1 MVNLWTI
8 DEYHVKLCLIW
19 KKFTTISELLTCTP
33 IIEVW
38 LKNLSFYIFF
48 RLGTFGAII
57 EYGIERKITK
67 QSTLAATMSVG
78 AVGVVLKI
86 RLNRASQTY
95 NFPIHLSDEIL
106 FQPLFYGTVT
116 PMIAWY
122 VLKKLILEP
131 WEAKESKK
139 VEKQHKMEENAR

>member
-1 MVNLWTI
+1 MELRKHTIFRSASQMRFYSNLCFNFI
-8 DEYHVKLCLIW
+8 
-19 KKFTTISELLTCTP
+19 F
-33 IIEVW
+33 
-38 LKNLSFYIFF
+38 FF

-139 VEKQHKMEENAR
+139 VEKQHKMEETAR

>member
-1 MVNLWTI
+1 MKEKLPNKAHWPQQCLLGRWSCSQNQTKSSFANLHTI
-8 DEYHVKLCLIW
+8 YYI
-19 KKFTTISELLTCTP
+19 
-33 IIEVW
+33 
-38 LKNLSFYIFF
+38 FYFF

-139 VEKQHKMEENAR
+139 VEKQHKMEETAR

>member
-1 MVNLWTI
+1 MV
-8 DEYHVKLCLIW
+8 
-19 KKFTTISELLTCTP
+19 
-33 IIEVW
+33 
-38 LKNLSFYIFF
+38 KNLSQEFMILYFF